1 MMLITKDNFET
12 EVVRS
17 EVPVLLEFKA
27 PWCGVCKMM
36 TSVLEGI
43 ATESEDI
50 KVAVVD
56 VDQEPELTKI
66 FQVSK
71 VPVMMAV
78 KQGMV
83 TQTLIGLQTKET
95 LLRMF
100 E

>member
-1 MMLITKDNFET
+1 MLITKDNFET

-43 ATESEDI
+43 AAESEDI
-50 KVAVVD
+50 KVVVVD

-95 LLRMF
+95 LLGMF

>member
-1 MMLITKDNFET
+1 M
-12 EVVRS
+12 VRS

-36 TSVLEGI
+36 TPVLEGI
-43 ATESEDI
+43 EAEAESM
-50 KVAVVD
+50 KVAVID

-66 FQVSK
+66 FQVTK

-78 KQGMV
+78 RQGMV
-83 TQTLIGLQTKET
+83 KQTLIGLQTKET
-95 LLRMF
+95 LLGMF

>member
-1 MMLITKDNFET
+1 MLITKDNFET

-36 TSVLEGI
+36 TSVLEGL
-43 ATESEDI
+43 AAESEDI
-50 KVAVVD
+50 KVVVVD

-95 LLRMF
+95 LLGMF